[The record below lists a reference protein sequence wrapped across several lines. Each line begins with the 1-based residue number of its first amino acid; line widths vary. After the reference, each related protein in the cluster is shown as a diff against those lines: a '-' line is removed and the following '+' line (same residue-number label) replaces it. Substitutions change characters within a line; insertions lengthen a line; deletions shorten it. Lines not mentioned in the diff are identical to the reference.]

1 MPKVITAREAE
12 ELVRKGEQP
21 PAGSILTPSARDV
34 FGGGSLK
41 SSFRGTGMSAGTAP
55 AAKKS
60 AEPSVPD
67 YEFKWTP
74 GSDPQVARRRR
85 AVL

>member
-12 ELVRKGEQP
+12 ELFRKGEQP

-41 SSFRGTGMSAGTAP
+41 SSFKGTGTPAGGSAS
-55 AAKKS
+55 AKS
-60 AEPSVPD
+60 YAEPSTPD
-67 YEFKWTP
+67 YEF
-74 GSDPQVARRRR
+74 
-85 AVL
+85 